1 MNENAYT
8 EHDATIVDP
17 LIEGERLDIAAIRER
32 LAVGQGEGFWRS
44 LDEIADT
51 HEFQEFMRKEFPRQA
66 APLES
71 SLDRRGFLKLLG
83 ASMALAGLS
92 ACARPPSPRE
102 QIVPYV
108 RQPEQIVPG
117 KPLFFATA
125 VTEGGYAEGVLAE
138 SHQGRPTRV
147 EGNPDHPA
155 SLGAAAP
162 TTSATVLSLYDP
174 DRSQGVMERGNAR
187 TFEQLTTALRAA
199 LEASGDGSGVRV
211 LTETV
216 TSPTFA
222 AQLQRLL
229 TTYPQA
235 VWHQWDPLHADAS
248 VAGARLAFGEDVAPL
263 YDFTAADVVL
273 SLDADFTNRGP
284 GRLRHARD
292 FARRRRVRSA
302 TDDMNRLWMVESTP
316 SPTGSLADHRLALA
330 PADVAALAA
339 WLATELGVA
348 DAPAATLPERVA
360 PAWARALLDDMREHA
375 GSSLVIAGLDQ
386 SPAVHA
392 LAHAI
397 NDVLGNVGTSLRYIA
412 SPEVRPEVHTES
424 LAGLTEAMH
433 AGAVNTLL
441 IVGANPAYTA
451 PAGLRFADAME
462 RVALSAHLGQG
473 FDETAVLATWHAPQ
487 AHVLETWGDVRA
499 FDGTVTITQPLFS
512 PFYGGRSEL
521 ELLAALLGDTPT
533 SAYDVIR
540 DAWRE
545 RVEGSFDAFWQRSLY
560 RGVVDDSAAPER
572 AVTLQPLDLDLPVP
586 AELVLHLVPD
596 PSLGDGRHAN
606 NGWLQELPRPFT
618 KLTWDNVAILAPRTA
633 ESLGVSKED
642 LLTITTPQ
650 GEATLPVWVQP
661 GQTPGVISAW
671 LGHGRRAAGRV
682 GTGVGVDLAAVRP
695 LAGAVTRVTGAVRA
709 RGRHRLATTQPH
721 HNLDGT
727 GERRHIVRAGTLA
740 ELRAEPEH
748 PTFVHPVAHHESDIF
763 PDWEYDSYQ
772 WGMVIDMTVCTG
784 CNACV
789 TACQSEN
796 NIPIV
801 GKDQV
806 LVGREMHWIR
816 VDAYHRGG
824 LDEPDFYHMP
834 MACLHCEKAPCEPVC
849 PVAATVHDSEG
860 LNVMVYNR
868 CVGTRYCAN
877 NCPYKVRRFNYLQY
891 AELSTNATE
900 VSLANNP
907 DVTVRSRGVME
918 KCTYCTQRISS
929 ARIQAGNEGRRIR
942 DGEVVTACQSACPT
956 EAIVFGDLADEHSRV
971 SEAKRSVLDYALLEE
986 LNTVP
991 RTTYLARVN
1000 NPHTAASENGSA

>member
-1 MNENAYT
+1 MNEQA
-8 EHDATIVDP
+8 HDEARTAPGDP
-17 LIEGERLDIAAIRER
+17 LVQGERLDLAAIRTR
-32 LAVGQGEGFWRS
+32 LEQARGDGFWRS

-71 SLDRRGFLKLLG
+71 SLDRRAFLKLLG

-92 ACARPPSPRE
+92 ACARPPAPHQ

-117 KPLFFATA
+117 RPQFYATA
-125 VTEGGYAEGVLAE
+125 VVTGGYAEGVLAE

-174 DRSQGVMERGNAR
+174 DRSQAVLERGNGR
-187 TFEQLTTALRAA
+187 SWDQLISALRSA
-199 LEASGDGSGVRV
+199 LEDSSDGSGVAL

-216 TSPTFA
+216 TSPTLA
-222 AQLQRLL
+222 LQLRRLL
-229 TTYPQA
+229 SAYPA
-235 VWHQWDPLHADAS
+235 LRWHQWDALHADAV
-248 VAGARLAFGEDVAPL
+248 VAASRLAFGEDVAPV
-263 YDFTAADVVL
+263 YDFAAADIVF

-284 GRLRHARD
+284 GRLRYARD

-302 TDDMNRLWMVESTP
+302 DDDMNRLWQVESTP
-316 SPTGSLADHRLALA
+316 SPTGSVADHRLALA

-339 WLATELGVA
+339 WVAGELGVA
-348 DAPAATLPERVA
+348 GAPAATLPERVA
-360 PAWARALLDDMREHA
+360 PTWAQALVDDLREHA
-375 GSSLVIAGLDQ
+375 GRSLVLAGLDQ
-386 SPAVHA
+386 DPAVHA

-397 NDVLGNVGTSLRYIA
+397 NDALGNVGATVRYIA
-412 SPEVRPEVHTES
+412 SPEAQPAVHAQS
-424 LAGLTEAMH
+424 LAELAEAMH
-433 AGAVNTLL
+433 AGAIGTL
-441 IVGANPAYTA
+441 IVIGANPVYSA
-451 PAGLRFADAME
+451 PAALRFDAALE
-462 RVALSAHLGQG
+462 HVALSAHLGHG
-473 FDETAVLATWHAPQ
+473 FDETAALATWHAPL
-487 AHVLETWGDVRA
+487 AHVLETWGDARA
-499 FDGTVTITQPLFS
+499 FDGSVTITQPLFA

-521 ELLAALLGDTPT
+521 ELLAGLLGDAQTDPYEIVR
-533 SAYDVIR
+533 A
-540 DAWRE
+540 AWE
-545 RVEGSFDAFWQRSLY
+545 ARVEGDFGAFWQRSLF
-560 RGVVDDSAAPER
+560 RGVVDGSAAPEHSVSLQALEVELPAR
-572 AVTLQPLDLDLPVP
+572 AD
-586 AELVLHLVPD
+586 LVLHLVPD

-618 KLTWDNVAILAPRTA
+618 KLTWDNAAIMAPTTA
-633 ESLGVSKED
+633 EALGVSKED
-642 LLTITTPQ
+642 RLALTTAD
-650 GEATLPVWVQP
+650 GSVTLPVWVQP
-661 GQTPGVISAW
+661 GQAPGVISAW
-671 LGHGRRAAGRV
+671 LGHGRRRAGRV
-682 GTGVGVDLAAVRP
+682 GNGVGVDLAPVRP
-695 LAGAVTRVTGAVRA
+695 RAGAVTRVTAAGRE

-740 ELRAEPEH
+740 ELRAEPDH
-748 PTFVHPVAHHESDIF
+748 PSFVHPFVHHESDIF
-763 PDWEYDSYQ
+763 PPWPYTSYK

-801 GKDQV
+801 GKQQV

-824 LDEPDFYHMP
+824 IDDPDFYHMP
-834 MACLHCEKAPCEPVC
+834 MACQHCEQAPCEPVC
-849 PVAATVHDSEG
+849 PVAATVHDHEG

-891 AELSTNATE
+891 AELSTDATE
-900 VSLANNP
+900 LSLANNP

-918 KCTYCTQRISS
+918 KCTYCTQRITT
-929 ARIQAGNEGRRIR
+929 ARIQAGNEGRRIV
-942 DGEVVTACQSACPT
+942 DGEVVPACESACPT
-956 EAIVFGDLADEHSRV
+956 EAIVFGDLNDEQSRV

-986 LNTVP
+986 LNTQP
-991 RTTYLARVN
+991 RTTYLARVG
-1000 NPHTAASENGSA
+1000 NPHPAVPENGRS